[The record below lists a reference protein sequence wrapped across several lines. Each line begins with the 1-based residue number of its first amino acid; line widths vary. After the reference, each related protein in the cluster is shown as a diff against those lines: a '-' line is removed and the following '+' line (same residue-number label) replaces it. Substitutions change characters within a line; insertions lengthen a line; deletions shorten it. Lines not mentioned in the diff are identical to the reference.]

1 MKSKTTCKLIA
12 AAALS
17 MTVAAPVFAQEAG
30 DWQFRVGLGV
40 VAPDTSDD
48 DLTVDVFQ
56 SDANPSGT
64 VAGAQIDVDDGYSL
78 VFNATYFFSS
88 NWGLEILAATPFSHD
103 VDGAGI
109 LEGVGE
115 LGDVKHLPPTVSL
128 QYHFRPN
135 QTIRPY
141 VGAGLNYTI
150 FFDEDT
156 TDELHQ
162 TLVDTVNTRLGANFG
177 GGSTS
182 LNVDDSFGLAL
193 QAGFD
198 IDLSENWF
206 LNFDLRWIDIDVDAE
221 LRTTTFANSDDTLDP
236 TIVNSAVD
244 VDIDPWVFS
253 TTLGFRF

>member
-1 MKSKTTCKLIA
+1 MKSIATRQLIA

-17 MTVAAPVFAQEAG
+17 MTVATPVFAQSAG
-30 DWQFRVGLGV
+30 DWQFRVGLGY

-48 DLTVDVFQ
+48 DLFVETEDL
-56 SDANPSGT
+56 GT
-64 VAGAQIDVDDGYSL
+64 IPGAQIDVDDAPGL
-78 VFNATYFFSS
+78 VFNATYFFSP
-88 NWGLEILAATPFSHD
+88 NWGLEILAAAPFEHD

-115 LGDVKHLPPTVSL
+115 LGSVKHLPPVVSL

-141 VGAGLNYTI
+141 IGAGLNYTL

-156 TDELHQ
+156 TDGLHEAIVG
-162 TLVDTVNTRLGANFG
+162 TANNALGANFSE
-177 GGSTS
+177 GSTDLS
-182 LNVDDSFGLAL
+182 VDDSFGLAL

-198 IDLSENWF
+198 IDLNENWF
-206 LNFDLRWIDIDVDAE
+206 LNFDLRWIDIAVDAE
-221 LRTTTFANSDDTLDP
+221 LQTTTFAGGDTSAAP
-236 TIVNSAVD
+236 TVINSAID

-253 TTLGFRF
+253 STIGFRF

>member
-1 MKSKTTCKLIA
+1 MKSIATRQLIA

-17 MTVAAPVFAQEAG
+17 MAIATPVFAQSAG
-30 DWQFRVGLGV
+30 DWQFRVGLGYV
-40 VAPDTSDD
+40 SPDTSDD
-48 DLTVDVFQ
+48 DLFVDLEGL
-56 SDANPSGT
+56 GT
-64 VAGAQIDVDDGYSL
+64 IAGAQIDVDDAPGL

-88 NWGLEILAATPFSHD
+88 NWGLEILAAAPFEHD

-109 LEGVGE
+109 LEDVGE
-115 LGDVKHLPPTVSL
+115 LGSVKHLPPVVSL

-141 VGAGLNYTI
+141 IGAGLNYTL

-156 TDELHQ
+156 TDDLHQ
-162 TLVDTVNTRLGANFG
+162 TLVGTVNNELGTNFG

-221 LRTTTFANSDDTLDP
+221 LQTTTFANSNEELEP
-236 TIVNSAVD
+236 TIVNSAID

-253 TTLGFRF
+253 STIGFRF

>member
-1 MKSKTTCKLIA
+1 MKSIATRQLIA

-17 MTVAAPVFAQEAG
+17 MAVATPVFAQSAG
-30 DWQFRVGLGV
+30 DWQFRVGLGYV
-40 VAPDTSDD
+40 SPDTSDD
-48 DLTVDVFQ
+48 DLVVEGLGPV
-56 SDANPSGT
+56 S
-64 VAGAQIDVDDGYSL
+64 GAQIDVDDQLGL
-78 VFNATYFFSS
+78 VLNATYFFSP
-88 NWGLEILAATPFSHD
+88 NWGLELLASTPFEHD
-103 VDGAGI
+103 VDGAAA

-115 LGDVKHLPPTVSL
+115 LGSVKHLPPTLSL

-141 VGAGLNYTI
+141 IGAGLNYTL

-156 TDELHQ
+156 TEGLHNALVATANTELG
-162 TLVDTVNTRLGANFG
+162 TNFS
-177 GGSTS
+177 GGSTDLS
-182 LNVDDSFGLAL
+182 VDDSFGLAL

-221 LRTTTFANSDDTLDP
+221 LQTTTFADGGSTP
-236 TIVNSAVD
+236 TVLNSAID

-253 TTLGFRF
+253 STIGFRF

>member
-1 MKSKTTCKLIA
+1 MKSKITCKLIA

-17 MTVAAPVFAQEAG
+17 MTVAVPVFAQEAG
-30 DWQFRVGLGV
+30 DWQFRVGLGY

-48 DLTVDVFQ
+48 DLFVSTADL
-56 SDANPSGT
+56 GT
-64 VAGAQIDVDDGYSL
+64 VAGAQIDVDDAPGL

-88 NWGLEILAATPFSHD
+88 NWGLEILAAAPFEHD

-115 LGDVKHLPPTVSL
+115 LGSVKHLPPVVSL

-135 QTIRPY
+135 QTVRPY
-141 VGAGLNYTI
+141 VGAGLNYTL

-156 TDELHQ
+156 TDGLHEAIVG
-162 TLVDTVNTRLGANFG
+162 TANNALGANFS
-177 GGSTS
+177 GGSTNLS
-182 LNVDDSFGLAL
+182 VDDSFGLAL

-206 LNFDLRWIDIDVDAE
+206 LNFDLRWIDIAVDAE
-221 LRTTTFANSDDTLDP
+221 LETTTFADGNMDNAT
-236 TIVNSAVD
+236 TINSAID

-253 TTLGFRF
+253 STIGFRF